1 MGAARL
7 LPAVLA
13 ALLAGPVPSAAQ
25 ADDPQPGAGSR
36 VGGRVATPYAEL
48 LAGVTVTLAAAD
60 GSMPART
67 AISSASGAF
76 TFDNVPPG
84 TYALSASKPGY
95 TDREIV
101 QARVRRGREITIA
114 DGQPAEDVELTM
126 RRAGSIAGRI
136 ARPDGTPAPGAQVV
150 VALRDGAS
158 ISPLADLRAISEW
171 DGRYDIAGVPP
182 GEFLL
187 MVTPPAAGA
196 SGPAP
201 SLPVDVSP
209 APLQFE
215 PTLYPGVPRSEAGG
229 TVPVYEGVVTEGID
243 VWLMPAP
250 QRFTVSGRV
259 FWPEG
264 VDVENIAIE
273 YGGAPAVRSGVWY
286 VDDPGGLFTLEGISQ
301 GTLVLLARAD
311 SSRGPLIGLA
321 ATEVLLGPVEEVRLE
336 LLPPGS
342 VSGRIVAERPFPG
355 GTSPRVSLTHTLLT
369 VSALFPTEEAVAA
382 SDGRFHIPNARGAY
396 AIGVHGLPPGWRV
409 HRMRRNGAAL
419 PGDRLLVDTGDE
431 ITDLEIAVGP

>member
-1 MGAARL
+1 MCVARL
-7 LPAVLA
+7 LLAVLA
-13 ALLAGPVPSAAQ
+13 AMLAGPMPSAAQ
-25 ADDPQPGAGSR
+25 ADAAQPGDGSR
-36 VGGRVATPYAEL
+36 VDGRVATPYAEL
-48 LAGVTVTLAAAD
+48 LADVTVTLAAAD
-60 GSMPART
+60 GSTPART
-67 AISSASGAF
+67 ATSNASGAF
-76 TFDNVPPG
+76 TFHNVPPG

-101 QARVRRGREITIA
+101 QARVRPAREITIA
-114 DGQPAEDVELTM
+114 DGQPVGDVELTM
-126 RRAGSIAGRI
+126 RRTGRIAGRI
-136 ARPDGTPAPGAQVV
+136 VRPDGTPAPGAQVM
-150 VALRDGAS
+150 VALRDGADIALLS
-158 ISPLADLRAISEW
+158 DFRAISEW

-187 MVTPPAAGA
+187 IVMPPSAPE
-196 SGPAP
+196 PAP

-229 TVPVYEGVVTEGID
+229 TVPVYEDVATEGID

-264 VDVENIAIE
+264 LQVENIAIE
-273 YGGAPAVRSGVWY
+273 YGGAPGVRSGVWY
-286 VDDPGGLFTLEGISQ
+286 VEDPGGLFTLEGISQ

-321 ATEVLLGPVEEVRLE
+321 ATEVLLGPVEEVRLD
-336 LLPPGS
+336 LLTPGS
-342 VSGRIVAERPFPG
+342 VSGRIVAARPLPA
-355 GTSPRVSLTHTLLT
+355 GTSPRVSLTHTLLS

-382 SDGRFHIPNARGAY
+382 SDGRFHIPHARGAY
-396 AIGVHGLPPGWRV
+396 AIGVQGLPPGWRV
-409 HRMRRNGAAL
+409 HRVQRRGAAL
-419 PGDRLLVDTGDE
+419 PDDRLLVGSGEE
-431 ITDLEIAVGP
+431 ITDLEIDVGP